1 MAFQKPTRRRKCRGT
16 CRGHSASHVLAGRRS
31 YERRCQWWSEVS
43 GRGSAPILLATPRES
58 GPDILTR
65 GWNDVTPAFPPDR
78 ASSADHLAGRTSC
91 WNNETQ
97 DHRLRRHQSA
107 PTRTNSSDRR
117 DSRDG
122 ATRRADDPGPSTN
135 VGYIHRREKRYD
147 STAAAA
153 ADTGIRPAT
162 PQRMRHN
169 PRRPPGARRHHRDC
183 DLPRRI
189 RPAGLDLQLTM
200 AAPTVGGARLLAADP
215 PGGDVIPGQ

>member
-1 MAFQKPTRRRKCRGT
+1 MAFQKPTRRRNCRGT

-135 VGYIHRREKRYD
+135 VGYIHRKESAMTQPPQQPPTQVFAQQRR
-147 STAAAA
+147 SGCGTILVALLVLAVITA
-153 ADTGIRPAT
+153 IVIFL
-162 PQRMRHN
+162 
-169 PRRPPGARRHHRDC
+169 GAF
-183 DLPRRI
+183 
-189 RPAGLDLQLTM
+189 GLLDW
-200 AAPTVGGARLLAADP
+200 
-215 PGGDVIPGQ
+215 IYS